1 MDLRTS
7 LLLGELAFYSIW
19 HNNPILHLYPMHPAD
34 SIGFI
39 LYSIPFFLLLSSK
52 PAWRGGVRKIFI
64 FKGYHAHS
72 LSPRRGTTSNL
83 LDTELVKLGLQ
94 LLQLS
99 VEVILVLSPELT
111 SLDLGCRLETHTQKK
126 KTRQLNSS
134 CHK

>member
-52 PAWRGGVRKIFI
+52 PAWRGGSQNFH
-64 FKGYHAHS
+64 FQG
-72 LSPRRGTTSNL
+72 LPRTFS
-83 LDTELVKLGLQ
+83 E
-94 LLQLS
+94 S
-99 VEVILVLSPELT
+99 S
-111 SLDLGCRLETHTQKK
+111 
-126 KTRQLNSS
+126 TRHHQQSS
-134 CHK
+134 GHGAG